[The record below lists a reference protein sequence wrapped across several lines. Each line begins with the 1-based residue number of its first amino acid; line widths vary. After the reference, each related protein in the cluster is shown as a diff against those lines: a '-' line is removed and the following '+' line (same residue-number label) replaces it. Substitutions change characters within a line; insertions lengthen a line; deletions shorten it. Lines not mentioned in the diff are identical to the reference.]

1 MLERKQTQRLLDI
14 ALLGCQTGHTALARD
29 VVAGLDQLLEK
40 SAELEIC
47 RAMGYYTVDQF
58 DEAKKILDAALENF
72 PENQMV
78 KTHKALVD
86 ILMGETIDSKKNLD
100 QVAAQ
105 DKDMDAQKLALTL
118 IKQYF

>member
-29 VVAGLDQLLEK
+29 VVEGLDQLLEK

-58 DEAKKILDAALENF
+58 DEAKEILGAALERF
-72 PENQMV
+72 PDDQMV
-78 KTHKALVD
+78 KTHTALVD
-86 ILMGETIDSKKNLD
+86 ILMGETIDAKKTLD

-105 DKDMDAQKLALTL
+105 NKDADAQKFAATL
-118 IKQYF
+118 MEQYY

>member
-29 VVAGLDQLLEK
+29 VVDGLDQLLEN

-58 DEAKKILDAALENF
+58 DEAKKILAAARERF
-72 PENQMV
+72 PDDQMV
-78 KTHKALVD
+78 KTHTALVD
-86 ILMGETIDSKKNLD
+86 ILMDDPLEAKKNLD
-100 QVAAQ
+100 QVVAQ
-105 DKDMDAQKLALTL
+105 DKDVDAQKLALAL
-118 IKQYF
+118 IEQYF